1 MLVIAR
7 LATAHV
13 EAEADRVMP
22 SRVEQGRAD
31 KLNELTMRAY
41 VSLQRDA
48 TRRDATRHGA
58 VTRGYARSRDK
69 ADEQSGCAVS
79 QRVTRLQLHA
89 HSVAAI
95 HYLNAKAYSFSA

>member
-1 MLVIAR
+1 MLDIAR

-31 KLNELTMRAY
+31 MLNELAMRAY

-48 TRRDATRHGA
+48 TRR
-58 VTRGYARSRDK
+58 GYARSR
-69 ADEQSGCAVS
+69 AEP
-79 QRVTRLQLHA
+79 R
-89 HSVAAI
+89 
-95 HYLNAKAYSFSA
+95 